1 MSDTSHDDEVLFRVE
16 DTGVAWITLNRPEKG
31 NAIAPPNRD
40 RIISL
45 LNGVTGDASVRA
57 VVITGTGDRHFSTGG
72 DLRHPD
78 AFVPADLPPRPV
90 GDVVR
95 LISHGVQRLMISVLD
110 CDKPVIAAVNGT
122 AAGIGAHL
130 AFACDLVVAADDAR
144 FIELFV
150 RRGLVPDGAG
160 AYLLTRLI
168 GAHQA
173 KELLFF
179 GDDLPAVEAARLGL
193 VNRLVP
199 RAEVRDFA
207 GAWAERLATGPTVAI
222 GLAKGLVNRAL
233 DHGRTSALR
242 DEAMAVEINSRSADF
257 DEGLSAFV
265 NRRPVSFTGR

>member
-1 MSDTSHDDEVLFRVE
+1 MPDTSLDDQVRYRIE
-16 DTGVAWITLNRPEKG
+16 DTGVAWITLNRPEQG

-45 LNGVTGDASVRA
+45 LNGASGDPSVRA
-57 VVITGTGDRHFSTGG
+57 VVITGVGDKHFCTGG

-78 AFVPADLPPRPV
+78 AFHPPSAPPRPV

-130 AFACDLVVAADDAR
+130 AFACDLVVAADDTR

-179 GDDLPAVEAARLGL
+179 GDDLPATEAARLGL

-207 GAWAERLATGPTVAI
+207 GAWAERLATGPSVAI
-222 GLAKGLVNRAL
+222 GLAKGLINRAL
-233 DHGRTSALR
+233 DQGRTAALR
-242 DEAMAVEINSRSADF
+242 DEAMAVELNSRSADF